1 MKNLFIQSS
10 VLPEENKDRDIE
22 TREKKHAQPKWNSSF
37 AHDTNVQSSRA
48 HMYEKLYG
56 TTNYL

>member
-22 TREKKHAQPKWNSSF
+22 TREKKHT
-37 AHDTNVQSSRA
+37 H
-48 HMYEKLYG
+48 
-56 TTNYL
+56 TTQMEFFLRTKH